1 METLMIEHRILIY
14 VTSIYNSILTYAID
28 NK

>member
-1 METLMIEHRILIY
+1 METLMIEHCILIY